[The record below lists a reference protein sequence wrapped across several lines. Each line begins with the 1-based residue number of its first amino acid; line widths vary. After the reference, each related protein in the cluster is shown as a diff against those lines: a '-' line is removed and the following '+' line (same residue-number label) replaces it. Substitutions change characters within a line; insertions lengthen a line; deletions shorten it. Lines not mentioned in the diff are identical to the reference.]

1 MCEEVGDGVD
11 VCSFRYL
18 QGGECMAET
27 VECDVFGYACV
38 FEPVLERGLGVV
50 AFELFEYQSC
60 SWLSAE
66 VVGFCGK
73 GKRSFGVGFFRFDA
87 YAPASV
93 LGFGDVFPSE
103 GEDVAYAE
111 SGQAAE
117 E

>member
-18 QGGECMAET
+18 QGGECVAET

-50 AFELFEYQSC
+50 AFELSEYRSC
-60 SWLSAE
+60 SRLSAE
-66 VVGFCGK
+66 FVGLVGEWKRGFCV
-73 GKRSFGVGFFRFDA
+73 SLFGFYA

-103 GEDVAYAE
+103 GEDVADAE
-111 SGQAAE
+111 SGEATE

>member
-1 MCEEVGDGVD
+1 M
-11 VCSFRYL
+11 
-18 QGGECMAET
+18 
-27 VECDVFGYACV
+27 ECDVFGYACV

-50 AFELFEYQSC
+50 AFELSEYRSC
-60 SWLSAE
+60 SRLSAE
-66 VVGFCGK
+66 FVGFCGE
-73 GKRSFGVGFFRFDA
+73 GKRGFGVGFFCFDA
-87 YAPASV
+87 YAPAAV